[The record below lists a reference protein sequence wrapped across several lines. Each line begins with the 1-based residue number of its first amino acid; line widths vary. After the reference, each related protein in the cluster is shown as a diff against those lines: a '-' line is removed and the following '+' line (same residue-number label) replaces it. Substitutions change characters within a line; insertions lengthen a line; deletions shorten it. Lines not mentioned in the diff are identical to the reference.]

1 MTQKC
6 FIDAFEKITIG
17 LPKQIDNRPKENI
30 EMVAYHE
37 AGHAIGALFFNEMYD
52 LRRVTINANNT
63 GAGGYTLF
71 TPKEE
76 FAQFPTKRF
85 MLSNIV
91 ISLGGRAAEM
101 LFLGNKE
108 KMEIDDAIF
117 KDESHLNITTG
128 ASNDLKQAFDLARN
142 YVATYGL
149 GDHIGLYD
157 YDENSYFAN
166 KLSESAK
173 QRIDKEVEQIIKKS
187 LYAILKIIEKTRDQL
202 DKIAELLQFYKTISY
217 DQIKDHI
224 VIKKDFVIYNS

>member
-1 MTQKC
+1 MVDGFMRSGRI
-6 FIDAFEKITIG
+6 FI
-17 LPKQIDNRPKENI
+17 
-30 EMVAYHE
+30 VVY
-37 AGHAIGALFFNEMYD
+37 
-52 LRRVTINANNT
+52 ANN
-63 GAGGYTLF
+63 
-71 TPKEE
+71 
-76 FAQFPTKRF
+76 
-85 MLSNIV
+85 LSNNYDD
-91 ISLGGRAAEM
+91 
-101 LFLGNKE
+101 NK
-108 KMEIDDAIF
+108 IF
-117 KDESHLNITTG
+117 DNINNLDITTG

-187 LYAILKIIEKTRDQL
+187 LYAILKIIEKNRDQL

-217 DQIKDHI
+217 DKIKDHI